1 MRRDDP
7 PPATPAA
14 APAPATG
21 GNATSDKPPDEGAV
35 KDKNDT
41 KIEIL

>member
-7 PPATPAA
+7 SPTAPAA
-14 APAPATG
+14 APAAG
-21 GNATSDKPPDEGAV
+21 GNTTSDKPPDEGAV